1 MQPGHWLGLPAALWV
16 AAFFLAPL
24 GLLTVYSVGTI
35 DALTFKVSFG
45 WTLTNY
51 RRIAD
56 SLYLHAIFRSLLLSA
71 GATFACLVV
80 GFPVAYFTSR
90 AKRSVQTILLVA
102 ILVPFW
108 TSFVIR
114 TYALITILQ
123 DGGPVARG
131 LQHLGLGNLNIL
143 YTPSAIA
150 VGLVYNYLPLMVI
163 PLFVALERI
172 DVSLQEAARDL
183 GASGI
188 RTLTRVIV
196 PLALP
201 GIVAGCVLVGIPATG
216 EYVIPVLLGGGK
228 TLMFGNVVA
237 DQFLNVGDYPFGAAL
252 ATAFMAV
259 MTAILI
265 ATRRRLRPL
274 ESLT

>member
-1 MQPGHWLGLPAALWV
+1 MEPGHLLGLPTAVWV

-24 GLLTVYSVGTI
+24 GLLTVYSFGAI
-35 DALTFKVSFG
+35 DTLTLKVSFG
-45 WTLTNY
+45 WTLANY
-51 RRIAD
+51 GRIAD
-56 SLYLHAIFRSLLLSA
+56 GLYLHAIFRSLLLSI
-71 GATFACLVV
+71 GATFACLII
-80 GFPVAYFTSR
+80 GFPVAYFISR
-90 AKRSVQTILLVA
+90 ARGSVQTILLVA

-131 LQHLGLGNLNIL
+131 IQHLGLGSPNIL
-143 YTPSAIA
+143 YTQSAIF

-172 DVSLQEAARDL
+172 DASLQEAARDL

-188 RTLTRVIV
+188 RTLTRVVI

-201 GIVAGCVLVGIPATG
+201 GIVAGCILVGIPATG

-252 ATAFMAV
+252 ATVFMVV
-259 MTAILI
+259 MTAILV
-265 ATRRRLRPL
+265 ASRQWLRPR
-274 ESLT
+274 ESAT